1 MIYKTHFIQTLIQ
14 QAQPHWHDYVEHDF
28 VQQLGQGTLPI
39 SRFQYYLKQDYLYLF
54 HYNRAL
60 ALAIFKAENFEQMR
74 EIHQAITVLLEE
86 IQLHIDFCQEWE
98 IAEQDLQN
106 LAEDPACVAYTRYVL
121 DCGITG
127 GLAELY
133 AAIAPCAIGYA
144 EIGLRLKQQ
153 SAPNNPYQKWI
164 DAYAD
169 ESFQTAVEKYQ
180 DFLTALCQDLNPKQL
195 ANIQHI
201 FTTAT
206 RMEVAFWQMGLD
218 H

>member
-1 MIYKTHFIQTLIQ
+1 MKNDFIQTIIQ
-14 QAQPHWHDYVEHDF
+14 QAQPHWHHYVEHDF
-28 VQQLGQGTLPI
+28 VQQLGQGTLPLL
-39 SRFQYYLKQDYLYLF
+39 SFQYYLKQDYLYLF

-74 EIHQAITVLLEE
+74 DIHQAMTVLLQE
-86 IQLHIDFCQEWE
+86 IQLHIDFCQDWG
-98 IAEQDLQN
+98 ISQQDLLN
-106 LAEDPACVAYTRYVL
+106 IEEDPACVAYTRYVL

-144 EIGLRLKQQ
+144 EIGLRLSQQ
-153 SAPNNPYQKWI
+153 NLVSNNPYQKWI
-164 DAYAD
+164 DSYAD
-169 ESFQTAVEKYQ
+169 ETFQTAVEKYK
-180 DFLTALCQDLNPKQL
+180 DFLTALCQDLNAKQL